1 MVWHAFLL
9 NPHDYDRTQSRYRLT
24 QLRRLPF
31 PWQAVH
37 DAINSRNWTYT
48 LPAASEAWTRTH
60 PGLEPD
66 LFRYLESVGRG
77 GGGQSSVASNN
88 RVLTTLARYGQR
100 RVHIIPLGDLL
111 DMQGQLSPRDAGFL
125 AVLQQTEADKHADR
139 PLADNVQRQAAFV
152 DKMHLQ
158 LWIRSPAAG
167 GTLRRAVDRYD
178 KFLRLFALYPGKML
192 VPTLDIDLAWHTH
205 QCSAQ
210 AYAESV
216 KRRTGVFVNHDDKLG
231 SKVLQGGMEE
241 TRELFFV
248 RFGEEYERC
257 LCWDC
262 EATLSAIEEAD
273 DDEDGGAEG
282 VEVGRLVEKLRSE
295 VEYYRCVEICRR
307 NGKPLPLLPAS
318 SA

>member
-9 NPHDYDRTQSRYRLT
+9 NPHDYDKFQNRYRHK

-37 DAINSRNWTYT
+37 DAINSRDWTYA
-48 LPAASEAWTRTH
+48 LPAAAEEWTRTH
-60 PGLEPD
+60 AGLEPD
-66 LFRYLESVGRG
+66 LFRYLESGADDRI
-77 GGGQSSVASNN
+77 S
-88 RVLTTLARYGQR
+88 TILARYGQR
-100 RVHIIPLGDLL
+100 HVQIIPLGELL
-111 DMQGQLSPRDAGFL
+111 DMQDRLEPRDAAFL
-125 AVLQQTEADKHADR
+125 GVLKQTEANKHADQ
-139 PLADNVQRQAAFV
+139 PLADNVRRQAAFV

-158 LWIRSPAAG
+158 LWIRSPALA
-167 GTLRRAVDRYD
+167 GTLRRAVDRYA

-216 KRRTGVFVNHDDKLG
+216 RRRTGVFINHDDKLG
-231 SKVLQGGMEE
+231 RDVLHGGMEE
-241 TRELFFV
+241 TKDLFFV

-262 EATLSAIEEAD
+262 ETTLSAIEET
-273 DDEDGGAEG
+273 DDEKGDAEGAEAG
-282 VEVGRLVEKLRSE
+282 ALAERVRKE